1 MKHESNIK
9 EEDMNTA
16 EQITKGKD
24 KGTKGMTVA
33 YIRVSSGGQ
42 NTDRQMDGFKSLDL
56 DKVFKEKVSGAT
68 TDRPELK
75 SCMEYLREND
85 TLYIYSMDRLA
96 RNLVDLQGIVKDLTG
111 RGVCIK
117 FLKEQLTFEQTGVNP
132 MNTLLLQVMGAF
144 AEFERS
150 LIKERQMEGI
160 QSAKAKGVK
169 FGRKAKLTPE
179 QKTEILARLKSD
191 PFIKKV
197 DLMQEYN
204 ISRATFYRLVKD
216 FKGGQEAA

>member
-1 MKHESNIK
+1 
-9 EEDMNTA
+9 MNAASRT
-16 EQITKGKD
+16 
-24 KGTKGMTVA
+24 TKGMNVG
-33 YIRVSSGGQ
+33 YIRVSSTGQ
-42 NTDRQMDGFKSLDL
+42 NTDRQEDALKSMDL
-56 DKVFKEKVSGAT
+56 DKVFTDKESGAT

-75 SCMEYLREND
+75 ACMDYLREGD

-96 RNLVDLQGIVKDLTG
+96 RNLVDLQCIVKDLTG

-117 FLKEQLTFEQTGVNP
+117 FMKEQLTFEQNGGNP

-160 QSAKAKGVK
+160 SSAKAKGVK

-179 QKTEILARLKSD
+179 QKVEIKDRLISDSFVKKSD
-191 PFIKKV
+191 
-197 DLMQEYN
+197 LMKEFD
-204 ISRATFYRLVKD
+204 ISRATFYRLVSS
-216 FKGGQEAA
+216 FKQKEETA